1 MDFDVFNNTFPSNAN
16 LPPVNDEDQGIIRT
30 MRTQYAWY
38 FAQDGKDAFGRT
50 QYATPVLINVRWD
63 DFVSKELI
71 EGRLYEDDVRSTVYL
86 DRRIEVG
93 DILMKEEVQTNP
105 PPAPDED
112 NIVRDYKE
120 YPNLRNTSQLRI
132 AVL

>member
-1 MDFDVFNNTFPSNAN
+1 MDVFRNAFPASGGGD
-16 LPPVNDEDQGIIRT
+16 LPPVNSEDQGIIRT

-50 QYATPVLINVRWD
+50 QYAAGVLINVRWD

-93 DILMKEEVQTNP
+93 DILMREEVSTG
-105 PPAPDED
+105 PAPVPDED
-112 NIVRDYKE
+112 QIVRDYKE

-132 AVL
+132 AIL